1 MAVQH
6 MQPGADL
13 EQFFGE
19 ILSRIDNA
27 AHRSRALEVL
37 EWVHST
43 YPELGVRIA
52 WNQPMFTLGNTFIIG
67 FSYAKKHL
75 AVAPEP
81 AGIEKFSEQFSDR
94 GLSYTTMLVR
104 FPWALD
110 GELAAD
116 MHLDLLGEMI
126 EFNMADKEGMEKFWR

>member
-13 EQFFGE
+13 EQFFEE

-52 WNQPMFTLGNTFIIG
+52 WNQPMFTLDNTFIIG

-94 GLSYTTMLVR
+94 G
-104 FPWALD
+104 FPTPPCWCAFPGLH

-126 EFNMADKEGMEKFWR
+126 EFNMADKEGMEKFWC